1 MKRKILVGIA
11 FALAGML
18 LSAFSFTGHAIA
30 EPLRL
35 GVLHAGHSA
44 LIYIADS
51 QGFFKK
57 RSVDLVMKEYEA
69 GVTAVN
75 DLIAGNLDAAI
86 ATGYVLVRQSFTH
99 PDLRIAA
106 SICIASDMEIV
117 VRRDRGIARPQDL
130 KGKRVAVTRGAISEF
145 FLYTY
150 LLFNNI
156 PAASVRVV
164 YLAPSEMVKEMAA
177 GTIDVALLWPPYT
190 DEIGKGLVAKALRWP
205 AQSDQDYYFSVMAK
219 EGFLKTQ
226 PALIERF
233 VAALSDA
240 DAFIAHNPDRAR
252 SILRKRLGADVDWSL
267 YRFQLQLT
275 QDQLVFMELQA
286 RWAIRNHLVKK
297 KEMPNVLDFF
307 YFNALDKV
315 KPEAVSIVH

>member
-1 MKRKILVGIA
+1 MPLKRKILVGIA

-35 GVLHAGHSA
+35 GVLHAAHSA

-164 YLAPSEMVKEMAA
+164 YLAPSEIVKEMAA

-190 DEIGKGLVAKALRWP
+190 DEIVKGLVR
-205 AQSDQDYYFSVMAK
+205 
-219 EGFLKTQ
+219 EGSPLAS
-226 PALIERF
+226 PERPG
-233 VAALSDA
+233 LLLQ
-240 DAFIAHNPDRAR
+240 RY
-252 SILRKRLGADVDWSL
+252 RKRRVFEDAAGSNRAVRGCPFGRRRVYRTQSGPGSL
-267 YRFQLQLT
+267 HP
-275 QDQLVFMELQA
+275 A
-286 RWAIRNHLVKK
+286 
-297 KEMPNVLDFF
+297 
-307 YFNALDKV
+307 
-315 KPEAVSIVH
+315 